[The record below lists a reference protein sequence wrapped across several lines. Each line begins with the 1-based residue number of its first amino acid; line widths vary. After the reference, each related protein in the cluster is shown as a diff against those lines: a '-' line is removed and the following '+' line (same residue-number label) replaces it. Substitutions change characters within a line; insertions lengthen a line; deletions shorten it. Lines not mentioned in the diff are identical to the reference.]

1 MDHTGGRPEDLNCSY
16 PMDTTLGVNY
26 SKPSV
31 DSDIGHKIL
40 LVNTE
45 RLSESFLV
53 WKNLIKE
60 DFPLLQDNGEK
71 SRLGSVMLG
80 DVRTISVL
88 SFKPMLF
95 ILSFFLTLLFFSP
108 SSIVYFTFIIVLKDH
123 ILCIV

>member
-1 MDHTGGRPEDLNCSY
+1 MTLKMDHTGGRPEDLNCSY

-60 DFPLLQDNGEK
+60 DFSVVTRQWGEVP
-71 SRLGSVMLG
+71 SGFC
-80 DVRTISVL
+80 DVGR
-88 SFKPMLF
+88 
-95 ILSFFLTLLFFSP
+95 
-108 SSIVYFTFIIVLKDH
+108 
-123 ILCIV
+123 C